1 MILAEREIESRMLN
15 LAFCKAQV
23 GNCVNDVAKVSKKAA
38 DDKHCV
44 MQSFGLGGGG
54 VCLFPSAFFVQG
66 YCLIM
71 IENC

>member
-23 GNCVNDVAKVSKKAA
+23 GNCVNDVAKVSKKAV

-54 VCLFPSAFFVQG
+54 CVSAHLHFLFRGIV
-66 YCLIM
+66 
-71 IENC
+71 

>member
-15 LAFCKAQV
+15 LVYCKAQV

-54 VCLFPSAFFVQG
+54 RGGASRPICIFCSGVLFNH
-66 YCLIM
+66 
-71 IENC
+71 E

>member
-15 LAFCKAQV
+15 LVYCKAQV

-38 DDKHCV
+38 DV
-44 MQSFGLGGGG
+44 MQSFGWGGGG

>member
-15 LAFCKAQV
+15 LVYCKAQV

-54 VCLFPSAFFVQG
+54 GVSLPMCIFCSGVLF
-66 YCLIM
+66 
-71 IENC
+71 NND

>member
-15 LAFCKAQV
+15 LVYCKAQV

-54 VCLFPSAFFVQG
+54 GVSAHLHFLFRGIV
-66 YCLIM
+66 
-71 IENC
+71 

>member
-15 LAFCKAQV
+15 LVYCKAHV

-44 MQSFGLGGGG
+44 MQSFGWGEGGGC
-54 VCLFPSAFFVQG
+54 VSSHLHFLFRGIV
-66 YCLIM
+66 
-71 IENC
+71 

>member
-15 LAFCKAQV
+15 LVYCKAQV

-54 VCLFPSAFFVQG
+54 GVSSHLHFLFRGIV
-66 YCLIM
+66 
-71 IENC
+71 